1 MYRMR
6 NEYGE
11 HFVTC
16 GEMKLLERRGDEAGL
31 SYYQMMENAGTQ
43 AAKMIRAYCEMAGVK
58 PDEGEDLGKAA
69 AAAPL
74 EYRAEVADRHK
85 GTGFYDTPEA
95 IEKPLRVMIF
105 CGSGNNGGDG
115 FVVARLLVNAGFQ
128 VTVVLVSGDPKTQDA
143 RTNFQLLS
151 DLPVSII
158 TMDGVEED
166 ALEQGDMPDVL
177 VDAMFGTGFHGIMR
191 GNGLKAAEYINTC
204 HEKHGKK
211 VFALDIP
218 SGLGGDQLK
227 KKKIPCEI
235 RKADYTITFHA
246 RKPVHMRRFAARYCG
261 EILVADIGIDEEKL
275 MTVEI

>member
-43 AAKMIRAYCEMAGVK
+43 AAKMIRAYCEMTGVK

-95 IEKPLRVMIF
+95 VEKPLRVMIF

-115 FVVARLLVNAGFQ
+115 FVVARLLANAGFQ

-143 RTNFQLLS
+143 GTNFQLLS

-158 TMDGVEED
+158 TMDGMEED

-177 VDAMFGTGFHGIMR
+177 VDAMFGTGFHGVLR

-227 KKKIPCEI
+227 EKKIPCEI
-235 RKADYTITFHA
+235 IKADYTITFHA

>member
-43 AAKMIRAYCEMAGVK
+43 AAKMIRAYCEITGVK

-95 IEKPLRVMIF
+95 VEKPLHVMIF

-115 FVVARLLVNAGFQ
+115 FVVARLLANAGFQ

-143 RTNFQLLS
+143 GTNFQLLS

-158 TMDGVEED
+158 TMDGMEED

-235 RKADYTITFHA
+235 IKADYTITFHA

>member
-43 AAKMIRAYCEMAGVK
+43 AAKMIRAYCEMTGVK

-95 IEKPLRVMIF
+95 VEKPLHVMIF

-115 FVVARLLVNAGFQ
+115 FVVARLLANAGFQ

-158 TMDGVEED
+158 TMDGMEED

-177 VDAMFGTGFHGIMR
+177 VDAMFGTGFHGVLR
-191 GNGLKAAEYINTC
+191 GNGLKAAEYI
-204 HEKHGKK
+204 K
-211 VFALDIP
+211 D
-218 SGLGGDQLK
+218 
-227 KKKIPCEI
+227 
-235 RKADYTITFHA
+235 RKS
-246 RKPVHMRRFAARYCG
+246 V
-261 EILVADIGIDEEKL
+261 V
-275 MTVEI
+275 

>member
-43 AAKMIRAYCEMAGVK
+43 AAKMIRAYCEITGVK

-95 IEKPLRVMIF
+95 VEKPLHVMIF

-115 FVVARLLVNAGFQ
+115 FVVARLLANAGFQ

-143 RTNFQLLS
+143 RTNFQLLL

-158 TMDGVEED
+158 TMDGMEED

-235 RKADYTITFHA
+235 IKADYTITFHA

>member
-85 GTGFYDTPEA
+85 GTGFYDIPEA

-158 TMDGVEED
+158 TMDGIEED

-191 GNGLKAAEYINTC
+191 GNGLKAAEYINAC

-235 RKADYTITFHA
+235 IKADYTITFHA

>member
-43 AAKMIRAYCEMAGVK
+43 AAKMIRAYCEMTGVK

-95 IEKPLRVMIF
+95 VEKPLRVMIF

-115 FVVARLLVNAGFQ
+115 FVVARLLANAGFQ

-143 RTNFQLLS
+143 GTNFQLLS

-158 TMDGVEED
+158 TMDGMEED

-177 VDAMFGTGFHGIMR
+177 VDAMFGTGFHGVLR

-235 RKADYTITFHA
+235 IKADYTITFHA

>member
-43 AAKMIRAYCEMAGVK
+43 AAKMIRAYCEMTGVK

-95 IEKPLRVMIF
+95 VEKPLHVMIF

-115 FVVARLLVNAGFQ
+115 FVVARLLANAGFQ

-143 RTNFQLLS
+143 GTNFQLLS

-158 TMDGVEED
+158 TMDGMEED

-235 RKADYTITFHA
+235 IKADYTITFHA

>member
-43 AAKMIRAYCEMAGVK
+43 AAKMIRAYCEMTGVK

-95 IEKPLRVMIF
+95 VEKPLHVMIF

-115 FVVARLLVNAGFQ
+115 FVVARLLANAGFQ

-143 RTNFQLLS
+143 GTNFQLLS

-158 TMDGVEED
+158 TMDGMKED
-166 ALEQGDMPDVL
+166 ALKQGDMPDVL
-177 VDAMFGTGFHGIMR
+177 VDAMFGTGFHGSMR
-191 GNGLKAAEYINTC
+191 GNALKAAEYINTC

-227 KKKIPCEI
+227 KKKTPCEI
-235 RKADYTITFHA
+235 IKADYTITFHA

>member
-43 AAKMIRAYCEMAGVK
+43 AAKMIRAYCEMTGVK
-58 PDEGEDLGKAA
+58 QDEGEDLGKAA

-95 IEKPLRVMIF
+95 VEKPLRVMIF

-115 FVVARLLVNAGFQ
+115 FVVARLLANAGFQ

-158 TMDGVEED
+158 TMDGMEED
-166 ALEQGDMPDVL
+166 VLEQGDMPDVL

-191 GNGLKAAEYINTC
+191 GNGLKAAEYINNC
-204 HEKHGKK
+204 HEQYGKK

-235 RKADYTITFHA
+235 IKADYTITFHA

>member
-43 AAKMIRAYCEMAGVK
+43 AAKMIRAYCEMTGVK

-95 IEKPLRVMIF
+95 VEKPLRVMIF

-115 FVVARLLVNAGFQ
+115 FVVARLLANAGFK

-143 RTNFQLLS
+143 GTNFQLLS

-158 TMDGVEED
+158 TMDGMKED

-177 VDAMFGTGFHGIMR
+177 VDAMFGTGFHGSMR
-191 GNGLKAAEYINTC
+191 GNALKAAQYINTC

-235 RKADYTITFHA
+235 IKADYTITFHA

>member
-43 AAKMIRAYCEMAGVK
+43 AAKMIRAYCEMTGVK

-74 EYRAEVADRHK
+74 EYRAAVADRHK

-95 IEKPLRVMIF
+95 VEKPLRVMIF

-115 FVVARLLVNAGFQ
+115 FVVARLLANAGFQ

-143 RTNFQLLS
+143 GTNFQLLS

-158 TMDGVEED
+158 TMDGMKED

-191 GNGLKAAEYINTC
+191 GNALKAAEYINTC

-235 RKADYTITFHA
+235 IKADYTITFHA

>member
-16 GEMKLLERRGDEAGL
+16 GEMKLLERRADEDGL

-43 AAKMIRAYCEMAGVK
+43 AAKMIRAYCEMTGVK
-58 PDEGEDLGKAA
+58 LDEAEDLGKAA

-85 GTGFYDTPEA
+85 GTEFYDIPEA
-95 IEKPLRVMIF
+95 AETPLRVMIF

-115 FVVARLLVNAGFQ
+115 FVVARLLANAGFQ

-151 DLPVSII
+151 DLPVPII
-158 TMDGVEED
+158 TMDGMEEGV
-166 ALEQGDMPDVL
+166 LEHGDMPEV
-177 VDAMFGTGFHGIMR
+177 
-191 GNGLKAAEYINTC
+191 
-204 HEKHGKK
+204 
-211 VFALDIP
+211 
-218 SGLGGDQLK
+218 
-227 KKKIPCEI
+227 
-235 RKADYTITFHA
+235 
-246 RKPVHMRRFAARYCG
+246 
-261 EILVADIGIDEEKL
+261 
-275 MTVEI
+275 

>member
-43 AAKMIRAYCEMAGVK
+43 AAKMIRAYCEMTGVK

-95 IEKPLRVMIF
+95 VEKTLHVMIF

-115 FVVARLLVNAGFQ
+115 FVVARLLANAGFQ

-143 RTNFQLLS
+143 GTNFQLLS

-158 TMDGVEED
+158 TMDGMEED

-191 GNGLKAAEYINTC
+191 GNGLKAAEYINNC

-235 RKADYTITFHA
+235 IKADYTITFHA

>member
-43 AAKMIRAYCEMAGVK
+43 AAKMIRAYCEMTGVK

-74 EYRAEVADRHK
+74 EYRADVADRHK

-95 IEKPLRVMIF
+95 VEKPLHVMIF

-115 FVVARLLVNAGFQ
+115 FVVARLLANAGFQ

-143 RTNFQLLS
+143 GTNFQLLS

-158 TMDGVEED
+158 TMDGMEED

-177 VDAMFGTGFHGIMR
+177 VDAMFGTGFHGSMR
-191 GNGLKAAEYINTC
+191 GNALKAAEYINTC

-235 RKADYTITFHA
+235 IKADYTITFHA

-261 EILVADIGIDEEKL
+261 EILVVDIGIDEEKL

>member
-43 AAKMIRAYCEMAGVK
+43 AAKMIRAYCEMTGVK

-74 EYRAEVADRHK
+74 EYRAAVADRHK

-95 IEKPLRVMIF
+95 VEKPLHVMIF

-115 FVVARLLVNAGFQ
+115 FVVARLLANAGFQ

-143 RTNFQLLS
+143 GTNFQLLS

-158 TMDGVEED
+158 TMDGMEED

-177 VDAMFGTGFHGIMR
+177 VDAMFGTGFHGVMR

-235 RKADYTITFHA
+235 IKADYTITFHA

>member
-43 AAKMIRAYCEMAGVK
+43 AAKMIRAYCEMTGVK

-95 IEKPLRVMIF
+95 VEKPLRVMIF

-115 FVVARLLVNAGFQ
+115 FVVARLLANAGFQ
-128 VTVVLVSGDPKTQDA
+128 VTMVLVSGDPKTQDA
-143 RTNFQLLS
+143 GTNFQLLS

-158 TMDGVEED
+158 TMDGMEED

-177 VDAMFGTGFHGIMR
+177 VDAMFGTGFHGSMR
-191 GNGLKAAEYINTC
+191 GNALKAAEYINTC

-235 RKADYTITFHA
+235 IKADYTITFHA

>member
-43 AAKMIRAYCEMAGVK
+43 AAKMIRAYCEMTGVK

-74 EYRAEVADRHK
+74 EYRAAVADRHK

-95 IEKPLRVMIF
+95 VEKPLRVMIF

-115 FVVARLLVNAGFQ
+115 FVVARLLANAGFQ

-143 RTNFQLLS
+143 GTNFQLLS

-158 TMDGVEED
+158 TMDGMEED

-177 VDAMFGTGFHGIMR
+177 VDAMFGTGFHGVLR

-235 RKADYTITFHA
+235 IKADYTITFHA

>member
-43 AAKMIRAYCEMAGVK
+43 AAKMIRAYCEMTGVK

-85 GTGFYDTPEA
+85 GTGFYDIPEA
-95 IEKPLRVMIF
+95 VEKPLRVMIF

-115 FVVARLLVNAGFQ
+115 FVVARLLANAGFQ

-143 RTNFQLLS
+143 GTNFQLLS

-158 TMDGVEED
+158 RMDGMEED
-166 ALEQGDMPDVL
+166 ALDQGDLPDVL
-177 VDAMFGTGFHGIMR
+177 VDAMFGTGFHGVMR
-191 GNGLKAAEYINTC
+191 GNGLKAAEYINNC

-235 RKADYTITFHA
+235 IKADYTITFHA

>member
-43 AAKMIRAYCEMAGVK
+43 AAKMIRAYCEMTGVK

-74 EYRAEVADRHK
+74 EYRAAVADRHK

-95 IEKPLRVMIF
+95 VEKSLRVMIF

-115 FVVARLLVNAGFQ
+115 FVVARLLANAGFQ

-143 RTNFQLLS
+143 GTNFQLLS

-158 TMDGVEED
+158 TMDGMEED

-191 GNGLKAAEYINTC
+191 GNALKAAEYINTC

-235 RKADYTITFHA
+235 IKADYTITFHA

>member
-43 AAKMIRAYCEMAGVK
+43 AAKMIRAYCEMTGVK

-95 IEKPLRVMIF
+95 VEKPLRVMIF

-115 FVVARLLVNAGFQ
+115 FVVARLLANAGFQ

-158 TMDGVEED
+158 TMDGMEED
-166 ALEQGDMPDVL
+166 VLEQGDMPDVL

-191 GNGLKAAEYINTC
+191 GNGLKAAEYINAC

-235 RKADYTITFHA
+235 IKADYTITFHA

>member
-43 AAKMIRAYCEMAGVK
+43 AAKMIRAYCEMTGVK

-74 EYRAEVADRHK
+74 EYRAEVADRHN

-95 IEKPLRVMIF
+95 VEKPLRVMIF

-115 FVVARLLVNAGFQ
+115 FVVARLLANAGFK

-143 RTNFQLLS
+143 GTNFQLLS

-158 TMDGVEED
+158 TMDGMKED

-177 VDAMFGTGFHGIMR
+177 VDAMFGTGFHGSMR
-191 GNGLKAAEYINTC
+191 GNALKAAQYINTC

-235 RKADYTITFHA
+235 IKADYTITFHA

>member
-43 AAKMIRAYCEMAGVK
+43 AAKMIRAYCEMTGVK

-95 IEKPLRVMIF
+95 VEKPLRVMIF

-115 FVVARLLVNAGFQ
+115 FVVARLLANAGFQ

-143 RTNFQLLS
+143 GTNFQLLS

-158 TMDGVEED
+158 TMDGMKED

-177 VDAMFGTGFHGIMR
+177 VDAMFGTGFHGSMR
-191 GNGLKAAEYINTC
+191 GNALKAAEYINTC

-235 RKADYTITFHA
+235 IKADYTITFHA

-261 EILVADIGIDEEKL
+261 EILVADIGINEEKL

>member
-43 AAKMIRAYCEMAGVK
+43 AAKMIRAYCEMTGVK
-58 PDEGEDLGKAA
+58 PDEGENLGKAA

-74 EYRAEVADRHK
+74 EYRAAVADRHK
-85 GTGFYDTPEA
+85 GTGFYDTPETV
-95 IEKPLRVMIF
+95 EKSLRVMIF

-115 FVVARLLVNAGFQ
+115 FVVARLLANAGFQ

-143 RTNFQLLS
+143 GTNFQLLS

-158 TMDGVEED
+158 TMDGMEED

-177 VDAMFGTGFHGIMR
+177 VDAMFGTGFHGVLR

-235 RKADYTITFHA
+235 IKADYTITFHA

>member
-43 AAKMIRAYCEMAGVK
+43 AAKMIRAYCEMTGVK

-74 EYRAEVADRHK
+74 EYRAKVADRHK

-95 IEKPLRVMIF
+95 VEKPLRVMIF

-115 FVVARLLVNAGFQ
+115 FVVARLLANAGFQ

-143 RTNFQLLS
+143 GTNFQLLS

-158 TMDGVEED
+158 TMGMEED

-177 VDAMFGTGFHGIMR
+177 VDAMFGTGFHGVLR
-191 GNGLKAAEYINTC
+191 GNGLKAAQYINTC

-235 RKADYTITFHA
+235 IKADYTITFHA

>member
-43 AAKMIRAYCEMAGVK
+43 AAKMIRAYCEMTGVK

-69 AAAPL
+69 VAAPL

-95 IEKPLRVMIF
+95 VEKPLRVMIF

-115 FVVARLLVNAGFQ
+115 FVVARLLANAGFQ

-143 RTNFQLLS
+143 GTNFQLLS

-158 TMDGVEED
+158 TMDGMKED

-177 VDAMFGTGFHGIMR
+177 VDAMFGTGFHGVLR

-235 RKADYTITFHA
+235 IKADYTITFHA

>member
-43 AAKMIRAYCEMAGVK
+43 AAKMIRAYCEMTGVK

-74 EYRAEVADRHK
+74 EYRAAVADRHK
-85 GTGFYDTPEA
+85 GTGFYDTPETV
-95 IEKPLRVMIF
+95 EKPLRVMIF

-115 FVVARLLVNAGFQ
+115 FVVARLLANAGFQ

-143 RTNFQLLS
+143 GTNFQLLS

-158 TMDGVEED
+158 TMDGMEED
-166 ALEQGDMPDVL
+166 ALEQGDMPDIL
-177 VDAMFGTGFHGIMR
+177 VDAMFGTGFHGVLR

-235 RKADYTITFHA
+235 IKADYTITFHA

>member
-43 AAKMIRAYCEMAGVK
+43 AAKMIRAYCEMTGVK

-74 EYRAEVADRHK
+74 EYRAAVADRHK

-95 IEKPLRVMIF
+95 VEKPLRVMIF

-115 FVVARLLVNAGFQ
+115 FVVARLLANAGFQ

-143 RTNFQLLS
+143 GTNFQLLS

-158 TMDGVEED
+158 IMDGAEED
-166 ALEQGDMPDVL
+166 TLEQGDMPDVL
-177 VDAMFGTGFHGIMR
+177 VDAMFGTGFHGSMR
-191 GNGLKAAEYINTC
+191 GNALKAAEYINTC

-235 RKADYTITFHA
+235 IKADYTITFHA

>member
-115 FVVARLLVNAGFQ
+115 FVVARLLTNAGFQ

-158 TMDGVEED
+158 TMDGMEED

-191 GNGLKAAEYINTC
+191 GNALKAAEYINNC

-227 KKKIPCEI
+227 KKKIPFEI
-235 RKADYTITFHA
+235 IKADYTITFHA

>member
-43 AAKMIRAYCEMAGVK
+43 AAKMIRAYCEMTGVK

-74 EYRAEVADRHK
+74 EYRAKVADRHK

-95 IEKPLRVMIF
+95 VEKPLCVMIF

-115 FVVARLLVNAGFQ
+115 FVVARLLANAGFQ

-143 RTNFQLLS
+143 GTNFQLLS

-158 TMDGVEED
+158 TMDGMEED

-177 VDAMFGTGFHGIMR
+177 VDAMFGTGFHGVLR

-235 RKADYTITFHA
+235 IKADYTITFHA

>member
-43 AAKMIRAYCEMAGVK
+43 AAKMIRAYCEMTGVK

-95 IEKPLRVMIF
+95 VEKPLRVMIF

-115 FVVARLLVNAGFQ
+115 FVVARLLANAGFQ

-143 RTNFQLLS
+143 GTNFQLLS
-151 DLPVSII
+151 DLPVSVI
-158 TMDGVEED
+158 TMDGMEED

-177 VDAMFGTGFHGIMR
+177 VDAMFGTGFHGSMR
-191 GNGLKAAEYINTC
+191 GNALKAAEYINTC

-235 RKADYTITFHA
+235 IKADYTITFHA

>member
-43 AAKMIRAYCEMAGVK
+43 AAKMIRAYCEMTGVK
-58 PDEGEDLGKAA
+58 PDEGENLGKAA

-85 GTGFYDTPEA
+85 GTGFYDIPEA
-95 IEKPLRVMIF
+95 VEKPLRVMIF

-115 FVVARLLVNAGFQ
+115 FVVARLLANAGFQ

-143 RTNFQLLS
+143 GTNFQLLS

-158 TMDGVEED
+158 TMDGAEED
-166 ALEQGDMPDVL
+166 TLEQGNMPDVL

-191 GNGLKAAEYINTC
+191 GNALKAAQYINTC

-235 RKADYTITFHA
+235 IKADYTITFHA
-246 RKPVHMRRFAARYCG
+246 RKPVHIRRFAARYCG

>member
-43 AAKMIRAYCEMAGVK
+43 AAKMIRAYCDMTGVK

-74 EYRAEVADRHK
+74 EYRAAVADRHK

-95 IEKPLRVMIF
+95 VEKPLRVMIF

-115 FVVARLLVNAGFQ
+115 FVVARLLANAGFQ

-143 RTNFQLLS
+143 GTNFQLLS

-158 TMDGVEED
+158 TMDGMEED

-177 VDAMFGTGFHGIMR
+177 VDAMFGTGFHGSMR
-191 GNGLKAAEYINTC
+191 GNALKAAKYINTC

-235 RKADYTITFHA
+235 IKADYTITFHA

>member
-43 AAKMIRAYCEMAGVK
+43 AAKMIRAYCEMTGVK

-85 GTGFYDTPEA
+85 GTGFYDIPEA

-115 FVVARLLVNAGFQ
+115 FVVARLLANAGFQ

-158 TMDGVEED
+158 TMDGMEED

-177 VDAMFGTGFHGIMR
+177 VDAMFGTGFHGVLR

-235 RKADYTITFHA
+235 IKADYTITFHA

>member
-6 NEYGE
+6 NEYGD

-43 AAKMIRAYCEMAGVK
+43 AAKMIRAYCEMTGVK

-95 IEKPLRVMIF
+95 VEKPLRVMIF

-115 FVVARLLVNAGFQ
+115 FVVARLLANAGFQ

-143 RTNFQLLS
+143 GTNFQLLS

-158 TMDGVEED
+158 TMDGMEED

-191 GNGLKAAEYINTC
+191 GNALKAAEYINTC

-235 RKADYTITFHA
+235 IKADYTITFHA

>member
-43 AAKMIRAYCEMAGVK
+43 AAKMIRAYCEMTGVK

-74 EYRAEVADRHK
+74 EYRAAVADRHK

-95 IEKPLRVMIF
+95 VEKPLRVMIF

-115 FVVARLLVNAGFQ
+115 FVVARLLANAGFK

-143 RTNFQLLS
+143 GTNFQLLS

-158 TMDGVEED
+158 TMGMEED

-177 VDAMFGTGFHGIMR
+177 VDAMFGTGFHGSMR
-191 GNGLKAAEYINTC
+191 GNALKAAEYINTC

-235 RKADYTITFHA
+235 IKADYTITFHA